1 MIDLKLEEPT
11 PEQQKVR
18 DRIIELT
25 TQLAARSGASL
36 QLYIGGMT
44 VFDTNTAHS
53 KIECSDG
60 KAVDFTIIDRATSRP
75 LNSPLSLFA
84 SVSVGVDQDE

>member
-11 PEQQKVR
+11 PEQTKIR
-18 DRIIELT
+18 DQIIELT
-25 TQLAARSGASL
+25 TQLAERTGASL
-36 QLYIGGMT
+36 QVYIGGMN

-60 KAVDFTIIDRATSRP
+60 KTVYFTVIDRATSRP

-84 SVSVGVDQDE
+84 SVSIGVDQDE